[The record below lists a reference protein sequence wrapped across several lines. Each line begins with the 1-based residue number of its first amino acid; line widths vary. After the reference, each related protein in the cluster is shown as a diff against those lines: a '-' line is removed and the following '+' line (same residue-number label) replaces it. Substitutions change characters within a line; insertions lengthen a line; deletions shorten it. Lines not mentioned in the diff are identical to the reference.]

1 MTGLAAASWVSW
13 PLRPIVENTDA
24 SVLARLYPEVQ
35 MSTQTAPELLL
46 RELLAWVADRPR
58 TYAET
63 IEAWRSNCP
72 RHPVLDDAFTD
83 DLIHRAGGFVV
94 LTASGREALR

>member
-1 MTGLAAASWVSW
+1 
-13 PLRPIVENTDA
+13 
-24 SVLARLYPEVQ
+24 
-35 MSTQTAPELLL
+35 MSAQTAPELLL
-46 RELLAWVADRPR
+46 PELLAWVGDAPR

-83 DLIHRAGGFVV
+83 GLIRVADGRVV
-94 LTASGREALR
+94 LTGKGRAAPA

>member
-1 MTGLAAASWVSW
+1 MAELAEEARIS
-13 PLRPIVENTDA
+13 
-24 SVLARLYPEVQ
+24 LAQSAE
-35 MSTQTAPELLL
+35 TALELLL
-46 RELLAWVADRPR
+46 RELLAWVEEAPR

-83 DLIHRAGGFVV
+83 GLIRVADGVVV
-94 LTASGREALR
+94 LTESGREAGA

>member
-1 MTGLAAASWVSW
+1 MADVARSSLAQ
-13 PLRPIVENTDA
+13 RGE
-24 SVLARLYPEVQ
+24 
-35 MSTQTAPELLL
+35 TAPELLL
-46 RELLAWVADRPR
+46 LELLAWVADAPR

-83 DLIHRAGGFVV
+83 GLIGVADGFVV
-94 LTASGREALR
+94 LTETGRARL

>member
-1 MTGLAAASWVSW
+1 MIDESEMISLAGPA
-13 PLRPIVENTDA
+13 E
-24 SVLARLYPEVQ
+24 
-35 MSTQTAPELLL
+35 TAPELLV
-46 RELLAWVADRPR
+46 RELLVWVADAPR

-83 DLIHRAGGFVV
+83 GLIRVAD
-94 LTASGREALR
+94 ASRLFP